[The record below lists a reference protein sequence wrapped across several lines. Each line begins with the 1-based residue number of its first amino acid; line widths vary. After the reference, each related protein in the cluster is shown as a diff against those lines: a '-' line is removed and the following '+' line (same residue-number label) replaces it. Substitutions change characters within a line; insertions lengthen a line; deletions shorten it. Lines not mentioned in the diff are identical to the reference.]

1 MVVGCWGGAGRRT
14 QAPGRAVITAVA
26 LVLMAATA
34 LEPSAA
40 AGQTVRG
47 GAGTLDPS
55 FGTGGVVLTNDA
67 GSHDVARDVLVLP
80 DGRIVTAGF
89 WGRTVGGQTT
99 GDLGLARYDRRGRL
113 DPTFGIDGRVATEFL
128 PGGFEQAVAVLPG
141 PHGRVV
147 AVGTAFPPSG
157 TDPRFAL
164 ARYLPDGRL
173 DPAFGAGGT
182 VTTSA
187 GQLTFATAAA
197 VQADG
202 RIVVAGYGE
211 DAARTSP
218 YLVLARYRRDGALD
232 PTFGDGG
239 IVTTTLADDPRWMA
253 RANDVAVTR
262 DGSIVAVGHVAGP
275 ETDDWAVARFRDD
288 GSPDVGFGDAGL
300 ARVSLD
306 DGSFEEASAVA
317 LLPGGGIA
325 LVGYHDGGWNLAR
338 LRADGTLDQRFGDGG
353 TVRSIGGGD
362 PSDIVADTH
371 GNLLVTGFGATLMR
385 FRRDGRP
392 DRRFGNDGVAPSA
405 IISGDA
411 SAIAIQP
418 DGAIVI
424 AGASYGAPPDSET
437 WTDVL
442 VARYHG

>member
-1 MVVGCWGGAGRRT
+1 MTGCEGGAGRA

-26 LVLMAATA
+26 LVLMAVTS
-34 LEPSAA
+34 LGPSPAA
-40 AGQTVRG
+40 SQAGRSRP
-47 GAGTLDPS
+47 GTLDRS
-55 FGTGGVVLTNDA
+55 FGTGGVVLTDDA

-80 DGRIVTAGF
+80 DGRLVTAGF
-89 WGRTVGGQTT
+89 WGRTDGDRNTF
-99 GDLGLARYDRRGRL
+99 DLGLARYDQHGRL
-113 DPTFGIDGRVATEFL
+113 DPTFGGDGRVATEFL
-128 PGGFEQAVAVLPG
+128 PGGYEEALAVLPG
-141 PHGRVV
+141 PRGSVI

-173 DPAFGAGGT
+173 DPAFGEGGK

-211 DAARTSP
+211 DWSLRTSP
-218 YLVLARYRRDGALD
+218 YMVLARYLPDGALD

-239 IVTTTLADDPRWMA
+239 IVTTTLADDPRSMA
-253 RANDVAVTR
+253 RANDVAVAR
-262 DGSIVAVGHVAGP
+262 DGSIVAVGYVAVP
-275 ETDDWAVARFRDD
+275 ETNDWAVARFRDD
-288 GSPDVGFGDAGL
+288 GSPDLRFGDAGL
-300 ARVSLD
+300 TRVSLG
-306 DGSFEEASAVA
+306 DGTFEEAAAVA

-325 LVGYHDGGWNLAR
+325 LVGYHEGSWNLAR
-338 LRADGTLDQRFGDGG
+338 LRADGTLDRRFGDGG
-353 TVRSIGGGD
+353 TVRSIASGD
-362 PSDIVADTH
+362 PSDIVADAH
-371 GNLLVTGFGATLMR
+371 GNLLVTGFGATLRR
-385 FRRDGRP
+385 FQRDGLP
-392 DRRFGNDGVAPSA
+392 DRRFGNDGVATLATPSGEA
-405 IISGDA
+405 A
-411 SAIAIQP
+411 AIAIQP

-424 AGASYGAPPDSET
+424 AGASYGYPPDSET